1 MNYFILMFKR
11 WNDFSSRSCRAE
23 YWWATLI
30 SVLINLVCM
39 APNFLIGF
47 IPAFIEAFDQ
57 ASHMPDTGSA
67 SLSGFLDL
75 MKTLAALF
83 SFFYMIFS
91 IVVCIPALSVG
102 VRRLHDTNRSG
113 WWILVP
119 IVNLVFLLQKS
130 DPGPNRFGAPS
141 PNTKNDFAYGRPLAS
156 IPMPATTQSA
166 PATGID
172 TRFDALEKLAELH
185 EKGILSD
192 SEFAE
197 QKRAVLAQV

>member
-1 MNYFILMFKR
+1 MNYFILIFKR

-23 YWWATLI
+23 YWWAILI

-39 APNFLIGF
+39 APSFLVGF
-47 IPAFIEAFDQ
+47 VPAFIEAFDQ
-57 ASHMPDTGSA
+57 ASQTPDTGSA
-67 SLSGFLDL
+67 SLSSFLDL
-75 MKTLAALF
+75 MKILAALF
-83 SFFYMIFS
+83 YFFYLIFS
-91 IVVCIPALSVG
+91 IVVFIPSLSVG

-130 DPGPNRFGAPS
+130 DPGPNRFGTAS
-141 PNTKNDFAYGRPLAS
+141 PNTKNDFAYGRPLAP
-156 IPMPATTQSA
+156 IPVPATAHSA
-166 PATGID
+166 PAIGID

-192 SEFAE
+192 SEFSE
-197 QKRAVLAQV
+197 QKRAILAQF